1 MRPAWRGDC
10 TGAAQSVDVLS
21 TSVSLPRPDS
31 PRRPHLPRLR
41 AIVRSR
47 MWKWLFDA
55 HRLFGVAV
63 DVLDDQFEIVVP
75 SRDGRRL
82 REIVEERRGEN
93 LMRVLA
99 SSVTSDTPTAVA
111 ASDVRLACAPIV
123 TAGALA
129 GAVLVAAEEKTG
141 FGDADLLRLGSLLAD
156 AIADQLSRSA
166 DEQRG
171 ALHQISALYD
181 LLQAAIATGSERE
194 VIRTFAEALSVWEDT
209 EVLAYRA
216 DLQNRFML
224 MMALPGS
231 DPAAVP
237 PMLAREPILEG
248 PPVLRLAPDER
259 SSLGFAADGDTILAR
274 LITDAGRWLIALNS
288 APGTAKG
295 ERSEMYVAALGHAL
309 NSCLAV
315 ESSRLTWGIMQQFVD
330 RDHPG
335 DAARRALDEL
345 CRAVHAS
352 GSFIVSRMDRER
364 VLVVGD
370 PPADQISSA
379 LTDAQRLRAAIAAP
393 APFVAWLDLHAAA
406 GRSFSPHE
414 VRLFDA
420 GVASFSAW
428 LPSTI
433 GSLAPGERR
442 RVVRS
447 FEQVVDRYVREAHE
461 SRDVASF
468 VLISTGADGVDHD
481 ATSSWIRSMRAR
493 LRPTDLA
500 GRLATG
506 ELGILLLQTPSSGA
520 QIVARRLSRMLPT
533 PALSMGGV
541 RIGVATQ
548 RDDVRSGDALI
559 ARARQQP
566 IEPVTAR

>member
-1 MRPAWRGDC
+1 
-10 TGAAQSVDVLS
+10 
-21 TSVSLPRPDS
+21 
-31 PRRPHLPRLR
+31 LR

-55 HRLFGVAV
+55 HRLLGVAV
-63 DVLDDQFEIVVP
+63 DVLDDQFDILVP

-93 LMRVLA
+93 LMRVFA
-99 SSVTSDTPTAVA
+99 SSVTSDTPTVVA
-111 ASDVRLACAPIV
+111 TTDVRLACAPIV
-123 TAGALA
+123 SAGALA
-129 GAVLVAAEEKTG
+129 GAVIVGAEERTR
-141 FGDADLLRLGSLLAD
+141 FGEADLLRLGWLLAD
-156 AIADQLSRSA
+156 AIADQLSRPA

-171 ALHQISALYD
+171 AFHQISALYE

-194 VIRTFAEALSVWEDT
+194 VIRTFAEALSVWEDI

-216 DLQNRFML
+216 DLHSRFTL

-231 DPAAVP
+231 DPVAVP
-237 PMLAREPILEG
+237 TVLAHEPILDG
-248 PPVLRLAPDER
+248 PPVVRLAPDER
-259 SSLGFAADGDTILAR
+259 SSLGFGGEGDTILAR
-274 LITDAGRWLIALNS
+274 LVTDAGRWLVALNS

-309 NSCLAV
+309 NNCLAV

-330 RDHPG
+330 RDHPQDG
-335 DAARRALDEL
+335 ARRALDEL

-352 GSFIVSRMDRER
+352 GSFSVSKLDRER
-364 VLVVGD
+364 VLIVGD
-370 PPADQISSA
+370 PPGDQTSSA
-379 LTDAQRLRAAIAAP
+379 VTDAHRLRAAIAVP
-393 APFVAWLDLHAAA
+393 APFVAWIDLRAAA
-406 GRSFSPHE
+406 GRSFSPHD
-414 VRLFDA
+414 VKLFDA

-428 LPSTI
+428 LPSAVARL
-433 GSLAPGERR
+433 GPGERR

-447 FEQVVDRYVREAHE
+447 FEQIVDRYAREAHE
-461 SRDVASF
+461 GRDAASF
-468 VLISTGADGVDHD
+468 VLISAGVDGADQD
-481 ATSSWIRSMRAR
+481 ATSGWIRRVRAR

-520 QIVARRLSRMLPT
+520 QVVARRVSRMLPV
-533 PALSMGGV
+533 SRSSISSV

-548 RDDVRSGDALI
+548 RDDVISGDALI

-566 IEPVTAR
+566 IEPLTAH

>member
-1 MRPAWRGDC
+1 
-10 TGAAQSVDVLS
+10 
-21 TSVSLPRPDS
+21 
-31 PRRPHLPRLR
+31 
-41 AIVRSR
+41 

-55 HRLFGVAV
+55 HRLLGVAV
-63 DVLDDQFEIVVP
+63 DVLDDQFDIVVP

-93 LMRVLA
+93 LLRVFA
-99 SSVTSDTPTAVA
+99 SSVTSDMPAVVA
-111 ASDVRLACAPIV
+111 ASEVRLACAPIV
-123 TAGALA
+123 SAGALA
-129 GAVLVAAEEKTG
+129 GTVVVAAEESAH

-156 AIADQLSRSA
+156 AIADQLSRPA

-171 ALHQISALYD
+171 ALHQLSALYE

-194 VIRTFAEALSVWEDT
+194 VIRTFAEALSVWEDI

-216 DLQNRFML
+216 DLQSRFML
-224 MMALPGS
+224 MTALPGS

-237 PMLAREPILEG
+237 AVLAHEPILEG

-274 LITDAGRWLIALNS
+274 LVTDAGRWLIALNS
-288 APGTAKG
+288 TPGTAKG
-295 ERSEMYVAALGHAL
+295 ERSETYVAALGHAL

-330 RDHPG
+330 RDHPQ

-345 CRAVHAS
+345 CRAVHAT
-352 GSFIVSRMDRER
+352 GTFIVGRMDRER
-364 VLVVGD
+364 VLLVGD
-370 PPADQISSA
+370 PPGDQTSSA
-379 LTDAQRLRAAIAAP
+379 LTDAQRLRAAVAAP
-393 APFVAWLDLHAAA
+393 APFIAWLDLRAAA

-414 VRLFDA
+414 VKLFDA

-428 LPSTI
+428 LPSAVTRL
-433 GSLAPGERR
+433 GPAERR
-442 RVVRS
+442 RIVRS
-447 FEQVVDRYVREAHE
+447 FEQIVDRYVREAHE
-461 SRDVASF
+461 GRDAASF
-468 VLISTGADGVDHD
+468 VLISTGLDDADRD
-481 ATSSWIRSMRAR
+481 ATSDWIRRMRAR

-520 QIVARRLSRMLPT
+520 QIVARRVSRLLPV
-533 PALSMGGV
+533 PGASNGSV

-548 RDDVRSGDALI
+548 RDDVISADALI

-566 IEPVTAR
+566 IEPMTAH